1 MNKQREKFYRIE
13 WKNSAIKSIKAVP
26 KNYREELIREIEK
39 LSINPLLGKKLQ
51 SSNEEFRRIRISNYR
66 IIYYINYQTKSI
78 IIVKFGHRKDI
89 YRQM

>member
-13 WKNSAIKSIKAVP
+13 WKNSAIKSIKVVP

-39 LSINPLLGKKLQ
+39 LSISPLLGKKLQ
-51 SSNEEFRRIRISNYR
+51 GSKEEFRRIRISNYR

-89 YRQM
+89 YRQI

>member
-13 WKNSAIKSIKAVP
+13 WKNSAIKSIKSVP

-51 SSNEEFRRIRISNYR
+51 GSNEEFRRIRISDYR
-66 IIYYINYQTKSI
+66 IIYYINYQITSI
-78 IIVKFGHRKDI
+78 LIVKVGHRKDI
-89 YRQM
+89 YRQI

>member
-13 WKNSAIKSIKAVP
+13 WKNSAIKSIKVVP

-51 SSNEEFRRIRISNYR
+51 GSKEEFRRIRISNYR

-89 YRQM
+89 YRQI